1 MLAYVLPTLLM
12 LRCDFSLVRHGQSS
26 RKKTPPTH
34 KHTQCLQVMMVKRS
48 LHDTLP
54 HFIGPCRLELET
66 KAIRVIGDEFGHRSW
81 FQITGKCPILGS
93 SHLVSMSGSGLLISM
108 RSKSPKKGCSTS
120 KMACK

>member
-1 MLAYVLPTLLM
+1 
-12 LRCDFSLVRHGQSS
+12 
-26 RKKTPPTH
+26 
-34 KHTQCLQVMMVKRS
+34 MVKRS
-48 LHDTLP
+48 LHVTLP

-66 KAIRVIGDEFGHRSW
+66 KSMRVIGDEFGHRSW

-108 RSKSPKKGCSTS
+108 GSKSPKKGCSTS